1 MWIWTWGCRSH
12 KTVVL
17 KVHMMIN
24 HWIHVRQFNSQIN
37 LSGGGPAN
45 FLGQFLDVRVSRFH
59 DHHVWWLRGGDIL
72 SRSTYQAC
80 SEPSISLVVKFRC
93 TNVGF
98 FFRIEASRYVLTIF
112 FFWGRERGPMGSE
125 MRKVHVNVPSSS
137 IRSPPKK
144 SCWYDLRNLNAA
156 SKILHLSWLSERM
169 SADHTVWAWYMAHID
184 HIKSYP

>member
-112 FFWGRERGPMGSE
+112 FSWGEGTRADGEWDEKGSCKCTLQFN
-125 MRKVHVNVPSSS
+125 KVA
-137 IRSPPKK
+137 PKK
-144 SCWYDLRNLNAA
+144 
-156 SKILHLSWLSERM
+156 ILLIWPQKLECSFKDPPFELTFWEDERR
-169 SADHTVWAWYMAHID
+169 
-184 HIKSYP
+184 SYSVGMVYGTYRSY